1 MKLSKLLE
9 KIDYEIQKGDIET
22 EVTSLSYDSRNVKED
37 AVFVC
42 LSGSRMDG
50 HEFIGEVIKKGA
62 KAVIVEKDVVVT
74 EEEVTVIKVKDSRYA
89 LSLMSAAYFDYP
101 ATKLTT
107 IGITGTKGKTTT
119 TYMIK
124 SILDEA
130 GILTGLI
137 GTIEIIMGK
146 EHQSAKNT
154 TPESYDIQEAFAKM
168 VKAGMKAVV
177 MEVSSQ
183 GLKMHRVSG
192 VQFDYG
198 IFTN

>member
-101 ATKLTT
+101 AEKLTT

-124 SILDEA
+124 SILDDA
-130 GILTGLI
+130 GI
-137 GTIEIIMGK
+137 
-146 EHQSAKNT
+146 
-154 TPESYDIQEAFAKM
+154 
-168 VKAGMKAVV
+168 
-177 MEVSSQ
+177 
-183 GLKMHRVSG
+183 
-192 VQFDYG
+192 
-198 IFTN
+198 